1 MRPPGSVRAK
11 ILRTVS
17 ALLDAEVMRPMRAA
31 CRTALAAA
39 AFLAAG
45 CVSPHGAV
53 ATDVNSASWRDS
65 APVTLANADTTTLRD
80 IALFLR
86 CNDRFAEDTLT
97 VRIATVTPD
106 SLRFGE
112 WFLLVIPHP
121 KGPAALMREAAIP
134 YRRRIRL
141 TQHGDYRCSVTP
153 VRPVRGVEAVGVDL
167 QQSR

>member
-1 MRPPGSVRAK
+1 MSHFQIGWAEYSLTPDK
-11 ILRTVS
+11 KVS
-17 ALLDAEVMRPMRAA
+17 LVGQFAERISEYVEKPL
-31 CRTALAAA
+31 CVTAMA
-39 AFLAAG
+39 
-45 CVSPHGAV
+45 VSTDSDQAV
-53 ATDVNSASWRDS
+53 FCSCDLVGVSWS
-65 APVTLANADTTTLRD
+65 LRD
-80 IALFLR
+80 AVIFLR

>member
-17 ALLDAEVMRPMRAA
+17 ALLDAEAMRPMRAA

-86 CNDRFAEDTLT
+86 CNDRFAEDTQPQPPPSEQ
-97 VRIATVTPD
+97 RPSA
-106 SLRFGE
+106 
-112 WFLLVIPHP
+112 
-121 KGPAALMREAAIP
+121 
-134 YRRRIRL
+134 RRRR
-141 TQHGDYRCSVTP
+141 
-153 VRPVRGVEAVGVDL
+153 
-167 QQSR
+167 QQRKRQ

>member
-11 ILRTVS
+11 ILHTVS
-17 ALLDAEVMRPMRAA
+17 ALLDAEAMRPMRAA

-65 APVTLANADTTTLRD
+65 APITLANADTTTLRD

-97 VRIATVTPD
+97 VP
-106 SLRFGE
+106 
-112 WFLLVIPHP
+112 
-121 KGPAALMREAAIP
+121 
-134 YRRRIRL
+134 
-141 TQHGDYRCSVTP
+141 C
-153 VRPVRGVEAVGVDL
+153 RPVEGVEAVGIHIAKS
-167 QQSR
+167 Q

>member
-17 ALLDAEVMRPMRAA
+17 ALLDAEAMRPMRAA

-86 CNDRFAEDTLT
+86 RNDRFAEDTLT
-97 VRIATVTPD
+97 VRIRVRTAGLAPTPKNR
-106 SLRFGE
+106 S
-112 WFLLVIPHP
+112 
-121 KGPAALMREAAIP
+121 
-134 YRRRIRL
+134 
-141 TQHGDYRCSVTP
+141 
-153 VRPVRGVEAVGVDL
+153 
-167 QQSR
+167 